1 LIPNPTAKIA
11 IALLPSG
18 PAGRASTL
26 GGQSLAVSTYSHHPR
41 EAAALVKYLTSHD
54 EQLTLWKKHAMLPTR
69 REFYANPEY
78 LRDRPGI
85 AQLWKDVGS
94 VAVARPSTVSGQHY
108 DEVSRAYFS
117 SVHSILAGE
126 QDADRAMAELQ
137 AKLEKITAGKP
148 VPPPGGSTI
157 P

>member
-1 LIPNPTAKIA
+1 
-11 IALLPSG
+11 
-18 PAGRASTL
+18 
-26 GGQSLAVSTYSHHPR
+26 
-41 EAAALVKYLTSHD
+41 
-54 EQLTLWKKHAMLPTR
+54 MLPTR

-78 LRDRPGI
+78 LQDRPGI

-94 VAVARPSTVSGQHY
+94 VAVARPSTVSGQRY

-126 QDADRAMAELQ
+126 QDADKALAELQ
-137 AKLEKITAGKP
+137 AKLEKIIAGKP